1 MVTFTGIECHNEWEI
16 TFEEIHRNGAI
27 PYAIYNYT
35 NYTNY
40 TGDECYL
47 AKEGLEVLVEVSRFR
62 ADRVHFSKRNGKYM
76 IQGVTGPNEYENN
89 INNNW

>member
-35 NYTNY
+35 NYTA
-40 TGDECYL
+40 TKAIL
-47 AKEGLEVLVEVSRFR
+47 PKKAWKSWSKVSRFW

-76 IQGVTGPNEYENN
+76 IHA
-89 INNNW
+89 